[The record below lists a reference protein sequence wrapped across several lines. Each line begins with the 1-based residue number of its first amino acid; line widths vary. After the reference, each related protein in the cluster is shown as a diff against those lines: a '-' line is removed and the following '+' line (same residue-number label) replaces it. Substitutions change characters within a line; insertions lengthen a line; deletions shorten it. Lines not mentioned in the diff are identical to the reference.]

1 MLKGQSDVDGDD
13 FRAKY
18 FRAQALESQNQQVF
32 IAVVKRNSKLKVFH
46 YMVKYNDMFATNNIS
61 DIVIVFMGDRLLE
74 GRLWV
79 FDISLDNP
87 WAWPEVEYFNNAI

>member
-1 MLKGQSDVDGDD
+1 
-13 FRAKY
+13 
-18 FRAQALESQNQQVF
+18 
-32 IAVVKRNSKLKVFH
+32 
-46 YMVKYNDMFATNNIS
+46 MVKYNDMFATNNIS